1 MSENTG
7 NRSDNSVVE
16 FFVKNQLI
24 ITGVLAAV
32 LILVIGYVGLKN
44 FYLPSQDEEAQKEI
58 FQAQYYFEQDSFNL
72 ALNGNTQFDGF
83 IQIADEYSMTTTGN
97 LASLYAGLSYLQ
109 LQNWD
114 KAIQYL
120 EKYDGEDII
129 LGAQALG
136 ALGDA
141 YSEKGDMKKA
151 ISYYEKA
158 ADYNEN
164 ELTTPTN
171 LFKAALAKDVQG
183 DSKGALN
190 DLKTIKE
197 KYPNF
202 TSATNMVDQH
212 IARLEQ
218 KL

>member
-7 NRSDNSVVE
+7 NRSENSFVE

-24 ITGVLAAV
+24 ITGILAGVLV
-32 LILVIGYVGLKN
+32 LVIGYVGMKN
-44 FYLPSQDEEAQKEI
+44 FYLPSQDEEAQKDI
-58 FQAQYYFEQDSFNL
+58 FQAQYYFERDSFNL
-72 ALNGNTQFDGF
+72 ALNGNPQFDGF
-83 IQIADEYSMTTTGN
+83 IQVADQYGMTRTGN
-97 LASLYAGLSYLQ
+97 LANLYAGLSYLQ
-109 LQNWD
+109 LKNWD

-136 ALGDA
+136 AIGDA

-158 ADYNEN
+158 AKYNEN
-164 ELTTPTN
+164 DLTTPAN
-171 LFKAALAKDVQG
+171 LLKAALAKDVQG

-190 DLKTIKE
+190 DLETIKE
-197 KYPNF
+197 KYPTF
-202 TSATNMVDQH
+202 ASSTGMIDQH
-212 IARLEQ
+212 IARIEQ